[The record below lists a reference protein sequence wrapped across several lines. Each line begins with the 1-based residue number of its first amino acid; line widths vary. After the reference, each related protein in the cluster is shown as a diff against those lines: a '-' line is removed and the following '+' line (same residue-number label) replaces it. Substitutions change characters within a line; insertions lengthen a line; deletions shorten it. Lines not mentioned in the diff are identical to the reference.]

1 MSVGARPRA
10 ICAGF
15 EFADGPWPS
24 IPRRVVASR
33 TVGGGP
39 DVDSSHAYG
48 DATDEVLVAWSAGGD
63 RRAFDEIVARHGP
76 FALRV
81 ARRLLCDW
89 LTAEDVVQEAMV
101 RAWSQAKR
109 FDPTKARFRTWLY
122 RIVVNLCLDQK
133 RRIKPQSLPDDVEF
147 ADPSPLPDEILAA
160 RQRDVALASALR
172 DLPERERAAMTLV
185 YDEGLSAAE
194 TARILGASAK
204 AVERLLARARARLRE
219 RLQAVSQERES
230 R

>member
-1 MSVGARPRA
+1 MRLEARPWA
-10 ICAGF
+10 TSAALEGP
-15 EFADGPWPS
+15 DGLWPS
-24 IPRRVVASR
+24 IPRRGAASCMIH
-33 TVGGGP
+33 GGP
-39 DVDSSHAYG
+39 VGSPHAYS

-133 RRIKPQSLPDDVEF
+133 RRIEPQSLPDDVEF
-147 ADPSPLPDEILAA
+147 ADPSPPPDEILAA

-219 RLQAVSQERES
+219 RMQAISQERKS

>member
-1 MSVGARPRA
+1 MSLEARPRA
-10 ICAGF
+10 TSAAL
-15 EFADGPWPS
+15 ESPDGLWPS
-24 IPRRVVASR
+24 IPRRGAASCMIHGAP
-33 TVGGGP
+33 VGSP
-39 DVDSSHAYG
+39 HAYG
-48 DATDEVLVAWSAGGD
+48 DATDEVLVAWSASGD
-63 RRAFDEIVARHGP
+63 RRAFDEVVARHGP

-81 ARRLLCDW
+81 ARRLLSDW
-89 LTAEDVVQEAMV
+89 LAAEDVVQEAMA
-101 RAWSQAKR
+101 RAWFQANR

-122 RIVVNLCLDQK
+122 RIVVNLCLDQR
-133 RRIKPQSLPDDVEF
+133 RRIQPQSLPDDVEF
-147 ADPSPLPDEILAA
+147 ADPSPPPDEILAA
-160 RQRDVALASALR
+160 RQRDVALAAALR

-219 RLQAVSQERES
+219 RMHAVSQERES